1 MNYTLKLFGAALVML
16 FSLVIGRSYREYC
29 GRRVEECEGFLSL
42 LNHIIAEI
50 SQFLST
56 PKDFFESFECEAL
69 RRVGF
74 LSEIEEG
81 RDMSAAFETIKGR
94 LSLSGETLE
103 RLSGFFSDFGRSY
116 RDGEIERTKYFR
128 DELERT
134 WIAEREA
141 EEKRVKLVYT
151 LLLALSLSIVILLI

>member
-1 MNYTLKLFGAALVML
+1 
-16 FSLVIGRSYREYC
+16 
-29 GRRVEECEGFLSL
+29 
-42 LNHIIAEI
+42 
-50 SQFLST
+50 
-56 PKDFFESFECEAL
+56 
-69 RRVGF
+69 
-74 LSEIEEG
+74 
-81 RDMSAAFETIKGR
+81 MSAAFETIKGR